1 MVKKFSKNTK
11 NTKEKVG
18 PHQLNQIDLLC
29 QINYIRNFF
38 CIQKLNFDRK
48 EFMSWINKLNKD
60 TSVDYATD
68 ESLRI

>member
-38 CIQKLNFDRK
+38 CIQKLNFDGK
-48 EFMSWINKLNKD
+48 EFMS
-60 TSVDYATD
+60 
-68 ESLRI
+68 